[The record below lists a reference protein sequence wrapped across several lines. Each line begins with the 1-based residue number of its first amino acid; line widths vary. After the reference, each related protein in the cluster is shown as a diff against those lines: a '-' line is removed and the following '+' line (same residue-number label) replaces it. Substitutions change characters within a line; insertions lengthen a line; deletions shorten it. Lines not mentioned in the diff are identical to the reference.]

1 MFSILLSLSSG
12 ESSLQLPPMTRLQIP
27 MVFFLLSS
35 SAPTTQTT

>member
-1 MFSILLSLSSG
+1 
-12 ESSLQLPPMTRLQIP
+12 